1 MNPILLQVVQT
12 LVRGSA
18 CAVVCGLAT
27 IAAGQKVQLKDG
39 RILQGRMANVA
50 GVASSPIV
58 IRPETEPN
66 QSTPILMID
75 DQLRRVYVPK
85 HFLANVLDEGAEAR
99 IRISLPWQ
107 NVSKSVGAIGS
118 VGPSLGI
125 TPFDQWGRR
134 TYSMQT
140 KDGPLAIVQG
150 ITELTPRY
158 AKVEGLRGQP
168 RSPAWDMRLATSS
181 IPRDTLAQILSHA
194 VSHDDPQ
201 DWLQVVRFYLQA
213 ERYRDARLELEAILR
228 RFPEMKELAVES
240 RELKQMGASRI
251 LKEVRL
257 RRAAGQHALVSA
269 LLENFPPEEVAGET
283 LQQVREM
290 TAAYAAADARLQ
302 AVKEALRT
310 LADEVSDVDH
320 RRFIQPLTQEILNDL
335 THNNSERLAPFVQL
349 IDDASLS
356 TDEKVAVATSGWVL
370 GADGAT
376 QKISVAISLVE
387 VRDLVRRYLRES
399 LAHER
404 ITLLESVRSAEG
416 ASIENIARLLS
427 HMTPPWDIGE
437 QVVLEHGACELSAPG
452 QSENGDFRYLVQLPP
467 EYDPYRRYPTIVALN
482 GAYNT
487 PLQELEFWTGAHPL
501 SEAGDITG
509 PRRGQAM
516 RHGFIVLAVDWQKPQ
531 QYDYEY
537 SLREHE
543 AVLTSLRD
551 ATRRF
556 SIDTDRAY
564 LTGHGSGGDAAW
576 DLGVSHPDVWAGVL
590 PFVAQFSQVKKY
602 VQHYGENAE
611 FVPLYFVAGEKDGKK
626 MVNNAA
632 VLDKYFLKR
641 FDTTVVEF
649 LGRGHESFH
658 DEILEAFAWMN
669 LPNHRRRGPPDQ
681 FACKT
686 MRPWDNFFWWI
697 EGRNFPG
704 TVHPASWP
712 IRGARPTQ
720 VYGRRLKDNNLLVKT
735 ASAQTTFW
743 LRPDIV
749 DFSKPIRITFN
760 GRRLTRKSS
769 AIRPDL
775 AVLLEDVRQRGD
787 RHRPFWAKL
796 EVP

>member
-1 MNPILLQVVQT
+1 M
-12 LVRGSA
+12 
-18 CAVVCGLAT
+18 
-27 IAAGQKVQLKDG
+27 IAAAQKVQLKDG
-39 RILQGRMANVA
+39 RILQGRMTNVA
-50 GVASSPIV
+50 GVAKNPV
-58 IRPETEPN
+58 AIRAEKEPN

-85 HFLANVLDEGAEAR
+85 HFLANVLDEAAGTR
-99 IRISLPWQ
+99 VRISLPWQ
-107 NVSKSVGAIGS
+107 NVSKSVGTIGS

-134 TYSMQT
+134 TYNMQT

-150 ITELTPRY
+150 ITVLTPRY
-158 AKVEGLRGQP
+158 VKIEGLRGQP
-168 RSPAWDMRLATSS
+168 RSPTWDMRMATSS
-181 IPRDTLAQILSHA
+181 IPRDTLARILSNA

-201 DWLQVVRFYLQA
+201 EWLQVVRFYLQA
-213 ERYRDARLELEAILR
+213 ERYREARLELEAILR
-228 RFPEMKELAVES
+228 RFPEMKELAAEA
-240 RELKQMGASRI
+240 RELKKMGADRI
-251 LKEVRL
+251 LKEVQL
-257 RRAAGQHALVSA
+257 RRVAGQHALVTA
-269 LLENFPPEEVAGET
+269 LLDNFPPEEVAGET

-290 TAAYAAADARLQ
+290 TAEYAAGDARLQ
-302 AVKEALRT
+302 AVKETLRT
-310 LADEVSDVDH
+310 LADAVSDVDH
-320 RRFIQPLTQEILNDL
+320 RRLIQPLAQEILTDL
-335 THNNSERLAPFVQL
+335 THNNSNRLAPFAQL
-349 IDDASLS
+349 IDDTSLS
-356 TDEKVAVATSGWVL
+356 TEEKVALATSGWIL
-370 GADGAT
+370 GADGAS
-376 QKISVAISLVE
+376 QKISVAISLVQ
-387 VRDLVRRYLRES
+387 VRNWVRRYLRES

-404 ITLLESVRSAEG
+404 ITLLESIRSAEG

-427 HMTPPWDIGE
+427 HMRPPWDIPE
-437 QVVLEHGACELSAPG
+437 QAVLGHGAYELSAPG

-467 EYDPYRRYPTIVALN
+467 EYDAYRRYPTIVALN
-482 GAYNT
+482 GDYNT
-487 PLQELEFWTGAHPL
+487 PLQELTFWTGAHQVD
-501 SEAGDITG
+501 EAGEVTG

-516 RHGFIVLAVDWQKPQ
+516 RHGFITISIDWQKPQ
-531 QYDYEY
+531 QHDYEY

-551 ATRRF
+551 AMRRF
-556 SIDTDRAY
+556 SIDTDRVY
-564 LTGHGSGGDAAW
+564 LTGHSTGGDAAW
-576 DLGVSHPDVWAGVL
+576 DLALSHPDVWAGVL

-602 VQHYGENAE
+602 VQHYGVNAQ
-611 FVPLYFVAGEKDGKK
+611 FVPLYFVAGEKDGKI

-669 LPNHRRRGPPDQ
+669 LPNHRRRGPPEV

-697 EGRNFPG
+697 EGRDFPG

-712 IRGARPTQ
+712 VRGARPTQ
-720 VYGRRLKDNNLLVKT
+720 IYGRRLQDNNLLVKT

-743 LRPDIV
+743 LSPDVV
-749 DFSKPIRITFN
+749 DFSKPIRITLN
-760 GRRLTRKSS
+760 GRRLTRASTT
-769 AIRPDL
+769 IGPDL

-796 EVP
+796 QVP